1 MIPYLSSAVFY
12 ISFTKVAFNIREMEM
27 KGLSSIMTVNISIGL
42 EVTSKQSRYGS
53 MDISEHESRYQ
64 VNFDIKERDDSKLSE

>member
-1 MIPYLSSAVFY
+1 
-12 ISFTKVAFNIREMEM
+12 MEM

-64 VNFDIKERDDSKLSE
+64 VNIDIKEKDDSKFSE

>member
-1 MIPYLSSAVFY
+1 
-12 ISFTKVAFNIREMEM
+12 MEV

-53 MDISEHESRYQ
+53 MDVSEHESRYQ
-64 VNFDIKERDDSKLSE
+64 VNIDIKERDESMFSE